1 MKYITPEDIEDVIQ
15 NRLFIESIANNAN
28 DDSIMTNIESKAIDL
43 VKSYISTKYDVSK
56 IFSDTPIL
64 NGILIQ
70 IISQIVAYR
79 AVRRNAARKVPEDY
93 IEVYKDAI
101 NMLAKIQSG
110 AIKLE
115 NIPLKTI
122 EEGNTSNLMY
132 GNNRKEDYY
141 I

>member
-15 NRLFIESIANNAN
+15 SRLFIESIANNAN

>member
-15 NRLFIESIANNAN
+15 SRLFIESIANNAN

-56 IFSDTPIL
+56 IFSNTPIL